1 MEIVN
6 NIYNNF
12 FFKRYLRYAG
22 VRFLMCERVG
32 ELSIGDGRVSGSQI
46 LAEPEIV
53 RSMRERSENFRYLI
67 VVDAGKLEKFGIP
80 MIRMSD
86 VYGDSAVWSRVNGTI
101 PVDIVVPYPIDDIA
115 KQLLTDREV
124 MMNIFLTKSVI
135 FVESSDLDEFI
146 KFDHTKSQVNL
157 EILLSDES
165 ESDDSSVGASEAEEV
180 VDYVSGGSDLAV
192 VTEGEDD
199 ARGFSLSIPV

>member
-1 MEIVN
+1 
-6 NIYNNF
+6 
-12 FFKRYLRYAG
+12 
-22 VRFLMCERVG
+22 
-32 ELSIGDGRVSGSQI
+32 

-53 RSMRERSENFRYLI
+53 RNLRERSENFRYLI
-67 VVDAGKLEKFGIP
+67 VVDAEKLEKFGIP

-86 VYGDSAVWSRVNGTI
+86 VYGDSNIWSKVNGAI
-101 PVDIVVPYPIDDIA
+101 PVDIIVPFPIDDIA
-115 KQLLTDREV
+115 KQLLTDREI

-135 FVESSDLDEFI
+135 FVESSELDEFV

-180 VDYVSGGSDLAV
+180 AGYLSGGSDLAV
-192 VTEGEDD
+192 VTEDEDD
-199 ARGFSLSIPV
+199 ARGSSLSIPV

>member
-1 MEIVN
+1 
-6 NIYNNF
+6 
-12 FFKRYLRYAG
+12 
-22 VRFLMCERVG
+22 MCERVG
-32 ELSIGDGRVSGSQI
+32 RLSIDNGRVSGSQI

-53 RSMRERSENFRYLI
+53 RNFRERSENFRYLI
-67 VVDAGKLEKFGIP
+67 VIDAEKLEKFGIP

-86 VYGDSAVWSRVNGTI
+86 VYGDSNIWSKDNGTI
-101 PVDIVVPYPIDDIA
+101 PVDIVVPFPINDIA
-115 KQLLTDREV
+115 RQLLTDREV

-180 VDYVSGGSDLAV
+180 AGYISGGSELAV
-192 VTEGEDD
+192 VTEDEED
-199 ARGFSLSIPV
+199 AGRFPSSVPV